1 MKKKSRIFFVTL
13 VFFSLVFIYS
23 MPGYKCSVK
32 ERMLYSTCKA
42 PLLAGLEEELKIEI
56 PKKVKLHSLNDVHAE
71 IY

>member
-1 MKKKSRIFFVTL
+1 
-13 VFFSLVFIYS
+13 

-56 PKKVKLHSLNDVHAE
+56 PKKVKRHSLNDVHPE